1 MEARIGGESHH
12 FFPGSSK
19 GLGKKPQEWVS
30 SEWKWDGDLFVA
42 TPVDPGPLECGKKKM
57 FPDLSL
63 SNSTSSNSDEVEF
76 RNCTEGLSLADK
88 RRRIVVF
95 DEDEHGDLAGNLT
108 LKLGGHANGVI
119 EEDQDTGEKKNCKR
133 GMVQASNSNRSKCQ
147 VEGCGVDLC
156 QSKDYH
162 RRHKV
167 CEMHAKAS
175 SAMVGNVIQRFCQ
188 QCSRFHLL
196 QEFDEGKRSC
206 RRRLAGHNKR
216 RRKNNADATPNGSA
230 AADDQTMGY
239 LLISLL
245 RILANLNSDRS
256 EQSKDQELLTN
267 LLRNIASLSGPSNDN
282 KSSGV
287 QEASQGLHAVD
298 TSAGTS
304 KNIFATASLISGA
317 LPMAEN
323 FNALC
328 PPSKTLSAAPMASNH
343 MASVNVAPSEIRCQ
357 QMCSGTSFS
366 ETLQLS
372 GRLMTEANGLPIKSF
387 MLPTACTSNG
397 VRTNGFDLNTVC
409 DDEQEVVLGCQ
420 QPENPETLQVTSNCP
435 PWMLKDIQQRSPP
448 QTSGNTDSTSTRSPS
463 SSNGDAQS
471 RTDRIVFK
479 LFGKDPSDFP
489 LVLRTQIFD
498 WLSHSPT
505 DIESYIRPG
514 CIVLTLYFRLGVS
527 TWDELCYDLGS
538 SLKRLLLLAA
548 DDFWRVGWIYATVQH
563 NFAVIYNG
571 QVVLNKS
578 LMMDR
583 YCCCRILCVT
593 PIAVPPSSRITFK
606 VKVSNLPQCTRLYC
620 AFEGEYLIEDT
631 DQESVGYLDNVS
643 RHEQFQFLN
652 FSCVIPDAI
661 GRGFIEVEENS
672 LSSGFFPFI
681 VAEEDVCAELRML
694 ESSIDVASSDEL
706 LEEEVESER
715 SPCMTFLHEMGWLLR
730 RCQLRSRSEVQSSC
744 LEPFSLVRF
753 RWILRFAIN
762 HDWSAIVKKA
772 LRHFV

>member
-1 MEARIGGESHH
+1 MDA
-12 FFPGSSK
+12 K
-19 GLGKKPQEWVS
+19 GYSTKK
-30 SEWKWDGDLFVA
+30 
-42 TPVDPGPLECGKKKM
+42 
-57 FPDLSL
+57 
-63 SNSTSSNSDEVEF
+63 ST
-76 RNCTEGLSLADK
+76 
-88 RRRIVVF
+88 
-95 DEDEHGDLAGNLT
+95 
-108 LKLGGHANGVI
+108 
-119 EEDQDTGEKKNCKR
+119 
-133 GMVQASNSNRSKCQ
+133 
-147 VEGCGVDLC
+147 
-156 QSKDYH
+156 
-162 RRHKV
+162 
-167 CEMHAKAS
+167 
-175 SAMVGNVIQRFCQ
+175 
-188 QCSRFHLL
+188 
-196 QEFDEGKRSC
+196 
-206 RRRLAGHNKR
+206 
-216 RRKNNADATPNGSA
+216 
-230 AADDQTMGY
+230 
-239 LLISLL
+239 
-245 RILANLNSDRS
+245 
-256 EQSKDQELLTN
+256 
-267 LLRNIASLSGPSNDN
+267 
-282 KSSGV
+282 
-287 QEASQGLHAVD
+287 
-298 TSAGTS
+298 
-304 KNIFATASLISGA
+304 
-317 LPMAEN
+317 
-323 FNALC
+323 
-328 PPSKTLSAAPMASNH
+328 
-343 MASVNVAPSEIRCQ
+343 
-357 QMCSGTSFS
+357 
-366 ETLQLS
+366 
-372 GRLMTEANGLPIKSF
+372 
-387 MLPTACTSNG
+387 
-397 VRTNGFDLNTVC
+397 
-409 DDEQEVVLGCQ
+409 
-420 QPENPETLQVTSNCP
+420 
-435 PWMLKDIQQRSPP
+435 

-538 SLKRLLLLAA
+538 SLKSVPLFSGN
-548 DDFWRVGWIYATVQH
+548 DVKRVTYFVTTTA
-563 NFAVIYNG
+563 G

-672 LSSGFFPFI
+672 LSSGFFSFI

-744 LEPFSLVRF
+744 LELFSLVRF

-762 HDWSAIVKKA
+762 HDWSAIVKKLLDILFEGNIDSGELCPTKVALSEDLLHYAVQRNSKSIVKFLLRYKPKKHSDRDLNLFKPDMRGPCNITPLHVAAVSSNADTLLDILTDDPGQKKINRSTETCDVVVNFPTKSSFVSDSNHKQSEESKHGKQSGLEVEKIKAKSVAASNLQA
-772 LRHFV
+772 LRTALGLPQVDGNFVDISPNAVVHGIVLTDEMCLTSGVTSG